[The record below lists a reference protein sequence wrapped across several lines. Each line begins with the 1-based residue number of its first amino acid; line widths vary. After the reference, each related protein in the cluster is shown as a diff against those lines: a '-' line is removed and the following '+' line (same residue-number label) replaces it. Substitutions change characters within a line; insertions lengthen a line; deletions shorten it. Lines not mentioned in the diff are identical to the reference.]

1 MYFCTKNFKM
11 INHVRQTVLT
21 VLNKENRGFLT
32 PGQFNLYAKHAQETL
47 FTRYFAEYN
56 RLVALTNN
64 RRSSDVYGDK
74 ENMLRKTIE
83 RFVKKTSVTQIN
95 QKYSKPLDL
104 YHLVSVRYNNAEVE
118 ELEKRNELFLL
129 NSNLT
134 GPSENFPVYIDV
146 DDFISVK
153 PDTVTSNI
161 DVVYVRKLRT
171 PKWTMSTDF
180 GTIEE
185 PVFTS
190 SALDYQDFE
199 LPVEAEAKLVVEIL
213 KLAGVTIRETEI
225 TQLAQGLDQQETQ
238 KENM

>member
-32 PGQFNLYAKHAQETL
+32 PGQFNQYAKHAQETL

-104 YHLVSVRYNNAEVE
+104 YHLVSVRYNNVEVE
-118 ELEKRNELFLL
+118 ELERIMNLPPKSYKDYPNDEKKL
-129 NSNLT
+129 N
-134 GPSENFPVYIDV
+134 
-146 DDFISVK
+146 FI
-153 PDTVTSNI
+153 
-161 DVVYVRKLRT
+161 Y
-171 PKWTMSTDF
+171 M
-180 GTIEE
+180 
-185 PVFTS
+185 
-190 SALDYQDFE
+190 
-199 LPVEAEAKLVVEIL
+199 
-213 KLAGVTIRETEI
+213 
-225 TQLAQGLDQQETQ
+225 
-238 KENM
+238 